1 MSSQKRITRAYQTAR
16 RISYN
21 DDSKFIIFSDVH
33 RGDNSFADDFANNRN
48 TYFHALNHY
57 YKNGFTY
64 CELGDGEE
72 LWENRSF
79 KTIFYAHKHIFELM
93 KRFFSEGRLYRL
105 MGNHDMVYGKKRYVE
120 KHLFSYYDKISG
132 ENKALFPGITFTE
145 GIILEH
151 ENTKKEIF
159 MLHGHQADWMNYHGW
174 KINRFMARVL
184 WRQLQIFGISDPT
197 SPAKNNKEMIKVE
210 RRTKKWITDNNNL
223 FTIIRHTHRP
233 RFPEPEKIPFFNDG
247 SCVHPRSITG
257 LEIENNKISLIKWHI
272 ETTEDGTLK
281 VARKLLEGPQK
292 INDYNLI

>member
-1 MSSQKRITRAYQTAR
+1 MSSQTRITRAYKTAR

-64 CELGDGEE
+64 CELGDGDE

-79 KTIFYAHKHIFELM
+79 KSIFYAHKHIFDLM

-105 MGNHDMVYGKKRYVE
+105 MGNHDMVYCNKKYVK
-120 KHLFSYYDKISG
+120 KHLFSYYDKITG
-132 ENKALFPGITFTE
+132 KDEPLFPDITFTE
-145 GIILEH
+145 GLILEH
-151 ENTKKEIF
+151 EITKKEIF

-174 KINRFMARVL
+174 KTYRFMVRIL
-184 WRQLQIFGISDPT
+184 WRQLQVFGISDPT
-197 SPAKNNKEMIKVE
+197 SPAINNKELIKVE
-210 RRTKKWITDNNNL
+210 RRTKRWIMNHNNL
-223 FTIIRHTHRP
+223 FTIIGHTHRP
-233 RFPEPEKIPFFNDG
+233 RFPEPGDIAFFNDG

-272 ETTEDGTLK
+272 ATSEDGALK
-281 VARKLLEGPQK
+281 VIKIILEGPQK
-292 INDYNLI
+292 IDSYRVQ